1 MPCSQMISMNWM
13 PPRAIDTSRPATLPA
28 ANALILNRPRWNIG
42 SAILVSMIRKTASSA
57 APPISSPSTTGDS
70 QPIEL
75 PWYGWMP

>member
-28 ANALILNRPRWNIG
+28 VNALILNRPMRNIG
-42 SAILVSMIRKTASSA
+42 SAIWVSMMRNTTSRAT
-57 APPISSPSTTGDS
+57 PPMSSPSTTGDC

-75 PWYGWMP
+75 PW